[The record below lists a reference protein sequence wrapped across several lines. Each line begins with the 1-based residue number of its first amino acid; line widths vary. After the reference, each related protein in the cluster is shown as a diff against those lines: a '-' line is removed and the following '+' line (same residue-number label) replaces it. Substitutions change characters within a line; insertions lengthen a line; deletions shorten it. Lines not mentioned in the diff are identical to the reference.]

1 MLLRDVYN
9 IIREA
14 TDSDWALRMPKE
26 LPVMI
31 ISGANDPVGMNGKGV
46 LAVADSLA
54 GAGIEPTTILY
65 PGMRHEIL
73 NETDNDVVFKDVL
86 SFLLSIYTK
95 EVSF

>member
-1 MLLRDVYN
+1 
-9 IIREA
+9 
-14 TDSDWALRMPKE
+14 MPKD

-95 EVSF
+95 EV